1 MATATAAPG
10 ELRTEADVVKTLRA
24 GTYTLQELYALVE
37 DCVDVARDGGLD
49 AINDSTDTRW
59 RRRVRGALQ
68 QLRARGDGHRV
79 ARSCWA
85 IDGTPDQPRRMIL
98 IHGGGSVAD
107 FELRV
112 QDAVRTLRELTEP
125 ADVVVTD
132 PPWGLRRDHGPEAER
147 LASLYGNRC
156 VVPGYV
162 DVDPAGY
169 EEFTHRWVAEAAG
182 ALRPGGQLVVV
193 TGPQQAAVVQIAAQ
207 HAGLTFVSSIA
218 ARRDFPLY
226 TTRRPSFA
234 HWTVTTMVRG
244 SLRHPRRVWNTP
256 PDLPKAASGADYPL
270 DVWEHNGRDARGRAG
285 LLIYDNTLPSRFAWR
300 LIYGFSNPGELV
312 VCERSRFCQRIA
324 SSAGSDRSR
333 IGSECSRDVSDAHG
347 VTRGLLTDSSSGA
360 GPRGRRFGLHA
371 TAQPSMQDP
380 RVRPGRTGCHSPS
393 RASPMVTVGTPQWPG
408 SGVHPGRGPRVHARL
423 TRRWQRIGR
432 MRRSIPERRWRRA
445 LEPQCWTGSS

>member
-1 MATATAAPG
+1 MATATAPT

-24 GTYTLQELYALVE
+24 GTYTLDELYALVQ
-37 DCVDVARDGGLD
+37 DRVDVTRDGGLD

-169 EEFTHRWVAEAAG
+169 EEFTQRWVTEAAG
-182 ALRPGGQLVVV
+182 ALRSGGQLVVV

-234 HWTVTTMVRG
+234 HWTITTMVRG

-270 DVWEHNGRDARGRAG
+270 DVWEHNGRCTRGRAG
-285 LLIYDNTLPSRFAWR
+285 LLVYDNTLPPR
-300 LIYGFSNPGELV
+300 LAGRVIYGFSDPGELV
-312 VCERSRFCQRIA
+312 VDPFVGGGAIAQACMTLGRRF
-324 SSAGSDRSR
+324 
-333 IGSECSRDVSDAHG
+333 IGADVNPHA
-347 VTRGLLTDSSSGA
+347 VRFTAARLLTDCA
-360 GPRGRRFGLHA
+360 WPAERAPQLALTMPEHTATPTFAFGNAHPA
-371 TAQPSMQDP
+371 TTNHGD
-380 RVRPGRTGCHSPS
+380 T
-393 RASPMVTVGTPQWPG
+393 
-408 SGVHPGRGPRVHARL
+408 
-423 TRRWQRIGR
+423 
-432 MRRSIPERRWRRA
+432 
-445 LEPQCWTGSS
+445 